1 MKTFKDFVLAD
12 THGHT
17 TFEKM
22 YSCFLACVGRER
34 GRGNIC
40 AKEYKVNL
48 DQCRDEYHELLM
60 QGNISCSQVSAS
72 TVLQSFVRHQT
83 VGMVIYFICHEMLL
97 MH

>member
-12 THGHT
+12 THGHA

-22 YSCFLACVGRER
+22 YSCFLAFIGRER
-34 GRGNIC
+34 GRGNIS
-40 AKEYKVNL
+40 AKEYKVDP

-60 QGNISCSQVSAS
+60 LGNISCSQLSAS

-83 VGMVIYFICHEMLL
+83 TGMINIFVFVMRC
-97 MH
+97 